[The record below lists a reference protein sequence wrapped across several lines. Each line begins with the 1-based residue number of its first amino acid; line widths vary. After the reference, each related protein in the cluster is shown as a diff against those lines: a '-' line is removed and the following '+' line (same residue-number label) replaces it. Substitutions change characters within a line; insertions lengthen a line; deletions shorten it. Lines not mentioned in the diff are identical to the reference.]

1 MPTVKNYQKS
11 VDKQKQAYDYFISQG
26 YSPEASSGIV
36 GNLVHE
42 SGLNTSI
49 EGDKGYSGG
58 SSFGLAQW
66 RGARLKNLK
75 QKYGDKWTDFGN
87 QLEYVKYELENT
99 HQKANEALKN
109 TRDVF
114 QAGQA
119 FSDLYEIP
127 AKKYGQNKDRQS
139 KVNNVYNLFSGQPIT
154 EDFTDYVVPEKINS
168 FAEAAPTQL
177 ESLPEEPKIDSKAAE
192 EIKTQTNEYNFLK
205 DLEAFK
211 SKPVTANT
219 VPLEQVQQLAPTN
232 YLEKY
237 NEISNF
243 VVSPLMQQGGVA
255 TRADSLAVYNNSKI
269 VENFYKKAGYIKT
282 GGEDNKGGNLKAI
295 DIGAKEYNEKDVDL
309 IINNKLIKDQFYRK
323 NQYKK
328 NVDNNRFFQRETAN
342 AILNPSSPMQ
352 LVDRRIEPR
361 NTVEYFDAETKD
373 LVKIATYNNIANK
386 PYDLLTS
393 KEKIEREKI
402 YGKTGIPSQ
411 KSKLHSEPIPTKK
424 SNQEH
429 IFDITPY
436 VNSLQLKP
444 SQTTINAE
452 FSTNLIPT
460 STISEIKTYGVD
472 RFQNQYR
479 AKGQSRPHTGR
490 DNEKNWDED
499 VYITYLKDPTTL
511 GVSRQ
516 NNYGYNVYNETYK
529 NLVEGQDFIYG
540 KYEEGG
546 TIPTSINGMYEFP
559 NQTVKVPTKDGRI
572 TMKNIPHPILGVDE
586 LGNHK
591 LMLPNKEY
599 KFAGK
604 TVMEYPVPNLKNFFS

>member
-219 VPLEQVQQLAPTN
+219 IPLEQVQQLAPTN

-243 VVSPLMQQGGVA
+243 IASPLMQQGG
-255 TRADSLAVYNNSKI
+255 
-269 VENFYKKAGYIKT
+269 
-282 GGEDNKGGNLKAI
+282 
-295 DIGAKEYNEKDVDL
+295 
-309 IINNKLIKDQFYRK
+309 
-323 NQYKK
+323 
-328 NVDNNRFFQRETAN
+328 
-342 AILNPSSPMQ
+342 
-352 LVDRRIEPR
+352 
-361 NTVEYFDAETKD
+361 TV
-373 LVKIATYNNIANK
+373 
-386 PYDLLTS
+386 
-393 KEKIEREKI
+393 
-402 YGKTGIPSQ
+402 
-411 KSKLHSEPIPTKK
+411 
-424 SNQEH
+424 
-429 IFDITPY
+429 
-436 VNSLQLKP
+436 
-444 SQTTINAE
+444 
-452 FSTNLIPT
+452 PT
-460 STISEIKTYGVD
+460 S
-472 RFQNQYR
+472 
-479 AKGQSRPHTGR
+479 
-490 DNEKNWDED
+490 
-499 VYITYLKDPTTL
+499 L
-511 GVSRQ
+511 
-516 NNYGYNVYNETYK
+516 
-529 NLVEGQDFIYG
+529 
-540 KYEEGG
+540 
-546 TIPTSINGMYEFP
+546 NGMYEFP
-559 NQTVKVPTKDGRI
+559 RQTVKVPTKDGRI
-572 TMKNIPHPILGVDE
+572 TMKNIPHSILGVDE